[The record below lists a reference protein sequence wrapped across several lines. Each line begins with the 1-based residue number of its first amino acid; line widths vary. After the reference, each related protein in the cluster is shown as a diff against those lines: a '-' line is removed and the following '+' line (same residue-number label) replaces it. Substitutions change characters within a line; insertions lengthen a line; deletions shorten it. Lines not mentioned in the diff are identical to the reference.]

1 MSPYD
6 ASTGEVHA
14 GDGTALLDG
23 AEGGLRV
30 GPGPAGTSWRLTNGV
45 LMLVALVLVIAS
57 VVLFKQGASP
67 SRGDSRAETL
77 SRQYKDV
84 TEAARAETLAF
95 LTVDYQNMDPLIE
108 KVLAGSTGKFKQDFS
123 AQKVNLKALAQEG
136 RAVSTGKVLAVGIAD
151 IDDSN
156 AVVFV
161 AADSQVTNKS
171 SRGKP
176 QPRYLRLKLTM
187 TRVADAWLTSDLRF
201 VS

>member
-6 ASTGEVHA
+6 ANTGEVEA
-14 GDGTALLDG
+14 GNGTTLLVG
-23 AEGGLRV
+23 AEGELRV
-30 GPGPAGTSWRLTNGV
+30 GPGPAGTSWRITNVV

-57 VVLFKQGASP
+57 VLLFKQGASATP
-67 SRGDSRAETL
+67 GDSRAETL

-84 TEAARAETLAF
+84 TKAAREETQAF
-95 LTVDYQNMDPLIE
+95 LTVDYKDMDPLIE
-108 KVLAGSTGKFKQDFS
+108 KVLDGSTGKFKQDYS

-136 RAVSTGKVLAVGIAD
+136 QAVSTGKVLAVGIAD

-171 SRGKP
+171 SKGKA

-187 TRVADAWLTSDLRF
+187 TRVDDAWLTSDLRF